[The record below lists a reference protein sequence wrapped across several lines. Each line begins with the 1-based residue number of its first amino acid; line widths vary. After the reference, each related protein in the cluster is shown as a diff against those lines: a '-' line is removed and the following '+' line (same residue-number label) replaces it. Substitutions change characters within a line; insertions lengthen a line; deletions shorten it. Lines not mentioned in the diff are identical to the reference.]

1 MGRIDRRTFLS
12 GLTGALVAA
21 SAMPLRG
28 APLLQYPTDKQKP
41 GPGYGGTPI
50 TQLPGGKTCW
60 LDVCAPLVVEDPKL
74 GMNTEILLTAT
85 CFPGVDGF
93 REPGNGTEYK
103 IELFDANGKEMKL
116 GSAADLVI
124 PAMRPTVLR
133 MGDIAG
139 KKKFWG
145 GARIRVAPSGKQPV
159 THAGDL
165 FSTGFVRWT
174 TKENFDNVHAHPAA
188 PLQMVGKFFY
198 SMPFPS
204 LDEYHC
210 AIALFNPNDAES
222 AGVLKLI
229 EAQGNTVIERAYAL
243 QPHTTQLYTLGELR
257 PVDSPAQAL
266 HIAAAPTN
274 AARSGGV
281 LMIANETDAV
291 PYAYTFM
298 KGRQGGSFTVE
309 HPLHF
314 ADRPVGPGRKSPYGP
329 NRSFPAE
336 ALLYTPLLFNGRTF
350 GGVQFESR
358 MYLSSSRWREEYLWL
373 MPFVTDARGMI
384 AWVSNRDDKFPERV
398 APAAACEQGLL
409 RLGQFQ
415 SCRMEAKTLPLE
427 RNFAGGFGVAT
438 IPPTSHSLM
447 KVEVRAANWGRVA
460 FTHFRPGG
468 AFHKKYRLAAER
480 GGVATDYIV
489 SGCQVRGSATA
500 RKRDTLLAIMNIE
513 FEEEHTG
520 APKIQL
526 FGPSGLVAEKALGEF
541 PPLACR
547 HLLLSEL
554 FPELQ
559 TEPERPV
566 TLRMIDAGAM
576 LVVSVVHMDYERRDI
591 ALEHGSD
598 RHATWG
604 DFKC

>member
-1 MGRIDRRTFLS
+1 MGRIDRRAFLS

-21 SAMPLRG
+21 SASPLRG
-28 APLLQYPTDKQKP
+28 APLLQNPSDKQPAGQGYP
-41 GPGYGGTPI
+41 G
-50 TQLPGGKTCW
+50 TQPAASASGKTCW
-60 LDVCAPLVVEDPKL
+60 LEVCAPLVVEDPKL
-74 GMNTEILLTAT
+74 GLSTELLLTAT
-85 CFPGVDGF
+85 CFPGVEGF

-103 IELFDANGKEMKL
+103 IELFDATGKEIKL

-133 MGDIAG
+133 MGEVAG

-165 FSTGFVRWT
+165 FSAGFVRWT

-188 PLQMVGKFFY
+188 PQQMTGKFFY
-198 SMPFPS
+198 SMPFPP

-210 AIALFNPNDAES
+210 ALAVFNPNDAES
-222 AGVLKLI
+222 AGVIKLI
-229 EAQGNTVIERAYAL
+229 EPQGQTIVEREYQL
-243 QPHTTQLYTLGELR
+243 QPHTAQLYTLGELK
-257 PVDSPAQAL
+257 PVESPAEAL
-266 HIAAAPTN
+266 GIAPVPAN
-274 AARSGGV
+274 AARNGGV
-281 LMIANETDAV
+281 VMIANHTEAV
-291 PYAYTFM
+291 AYAYTFI
-298 KGRQGGSFTVE
+298 KGRRGGSFTVE

-314 ADRPVGPGRKSPYGP
+314 ADRPVNPGRKSPYGP

-336 ALLYTPLLFNGRTF
+336 ALLYTPLLFAGKKF

-358 MYLSSSRWREEYLWL
+358 LYLSSSRWREEWLWL
-373 MPFVTDARGMI
+373 MPFATDERGMI
-384 AWVSNRDDKFPERV
+384 AWVSNRDEQFPERV
-398 APAAACEQGLL
+398 SPAAACDQGLL
-409 RLGQFQ
+409 RLAQFQ
-415 SCRMEAKTLPLE
+415 SCRIEARGLPLE
-427 RNFAGGFGVAT
+427 SEFAGGFGVAT

-489 SGCQVRGSATA
+489 SGCQVRGSAAA

-520 APKIQL
+520 SPKIQL

-547 HLLLSEL
+547 HVLLSEL
-554 FPELQ
+554 FPDLQ
-559 TEPERPV
+559 TEAERPL
-566 TLRMIDAGAM
+566 TLRMLDTGAM
-576 LVVSVVHMDYERRDI
+576 LVVSVIHMDYERRDI